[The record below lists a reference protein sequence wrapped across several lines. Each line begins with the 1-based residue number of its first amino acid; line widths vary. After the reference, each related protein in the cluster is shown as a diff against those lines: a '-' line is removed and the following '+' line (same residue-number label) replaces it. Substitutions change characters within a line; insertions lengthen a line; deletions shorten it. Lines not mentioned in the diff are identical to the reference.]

1 MYSTSPA
8 ASRRFA
14 SRPLL
19 ARPGLEGC
27 RCRAQGPVAAW
38 VHRRIEADEAAG
50 LSSGGTAS
58 ATQAFGAYRR
68 DHVFSGEPLSFSK
81 PVVITN
87 IRLFDGIHA
96 QLREGMTVRIDG
108 NRIVDVLEA
117 GAGQGDTEVIDG
129 QGRVLMPGLIDAH
142 WHSTLCGISEM
153 AAMTADVPYIHLVAA
168 REAQNTLMRGFTS
181 VRDAGG
187 PSFALKRAIDEGIV
201 HGPRIYPSGAMVSQT
216 AGHGDFRMRYEVPST
231 PNTLSHAEIAGVSS
245 VANGHDEVLRR
256 AREQLML
263 GASQLKMMAGG
274 GVTSLYDP
282 LMSIQFTEDEL
293 VAGVKAASDWG
304 TYVMVHVYHAAGIQ
318 RALRAGVR
326 SIEHGQLA
334 DEETARMI
342 ADHGAWWSLQ
352 PFFGDEDA
360 NPHADPRSQAKQ
372 KLVAEGTERAY
383 EMAQRFQVKTAWGTD
398 ILFAPQTLPR
408 HTHMLTK
415 LTRLYDPLTVLR
427 MATGQNGELLGMSGL
442 RNPYGANVGTITPG
456 DLADL
461 LLVDFDPTQNLDAL
475 NDPEKN
481 LHLIM
486 KDGKIYKNIL

>member
-1 MYSTSPA
+1 MYSLTHAQPRRSLLPR
-8 ASRRFA
+8 AS
-14 SRPLL
+14 SRPN
-19 ARPGLEGC
+19 GESC

-38 VHRRIEADEAAG
+38 VHRRIDADISTRLSASGVAG
-50 LSSGGTAS
+50 
-58 ATQAFGAYRR
+58 ATQAYSAYRT
-68 DHVFSGEPLSFSK
+68 DHVFGGEPMALRK
-81 PVVITN
+81 PLVITN
-87 IRLFDGIHA
+87 IRLFDGMAA
-96 QLREGMTVRIDG
+96 QLREGLSVRIEG
-108 NRIVDVLEA
+108 NRIVDVLAA
-117 GAGQGDTEVIDG
+117 GEVQGDVDQIDG
-129 QGRVLMPGLIDAH
+129 GGRVLMPGLIDAH

-168 REAQNTLMRGFTS
+168 REAQHTLMRGFTS

-231 PNTLSHAEIAGVSS
+231 PNMLGHAEVAGVSS
-245 VANGHDEVLRR
+245 IANGHDEVLRR

-282 LMSIQFTEDEL
+282 LTSIQFTEEEL

-304 TYVMVHVYHAAGIQ
+304 TYVMVHVYGAAGIQ

-334 DEETARMI
+334 DEETVRMI

-360 NPHADPRSQAKQ
+360 NPHADPRSHAKQ

-398 ILFAPQTLPR
+398 ILFSPQTLPR

-427 MATGQNGELLGMSGL
+427 MATGQNGELLGMSGA
-442 RNPYGANVGTITPG
+442 RNPYEAKVGTIAPG
-456 DLADL
+456 ALADL
-461 LLVDFDPTQNLDAL
+461 LLVDFDPTQNLDPL

-486 KDGKIYKNIL
+486 KDGKIYKNLL